1 MTNEWITDRQPMK
14 EDEDWNGEV
23 CMQRFPDGR
32 EASVCQRDALVAAAH
47 VGPGVPWK
55 RTDMW
60 EPLATPEPEPEAPTP
75 APKPKLR
82 VGQVWRTRDGL
93 VVIIK
98 TFNGGNTYPFGGS
111 NGSEYTEG
119 GRYWL
124 KEEEHG
130 ADLVELITDPHARPA
145 PQRMPIWP
153 PSPAESPQPEP
164 EPTTRKVPRLFA
176 APPVRTWAPD
186 GMGLIDALAT
196 DGTAWHRHPRDPQW
210 TQHPL
215 LPDREEP
222 IDSEPADGPQWGTVA
237 G

>member
-1 MTNEWITDRQPMK
+1 MTDEWITIRRPTK
-14 EDEDWNGEV
+14 KDEDKRGYVWRKMSPTG
-23 CMQRFPDGR
+23 QGGLAF
-32 EASVCQRDALVAAAH
+32 ASQ
-47 VGPGVPWK
+47 VGPTIPW
-55 RTDMW
+55 RHTDDWWRDTDDW
-60 EPLATPEPEPEAPTP
+60 EPPAESPQPEPEPEAPAP
-75 APKPKLR
+75 APKPELK
-82 VGQVWRTRDGL
+82 VGQVWRTRDGK
-93 VVIIK
+93 VVTIN

-222 IDSEPADGPQWGTVA
+222 IDA
-237 G
+237 